1 LNLRRF
7 GLVFVLLISHASAAR
22 EITDSS
28 RVRVSIVDHPERI
41 VTLAPSIAELV
52 SDFLGIELQRI
63 VGVTESTDFP
73 PALKK
78 VPSVGQ
84 YQKLNLEKIASL
96 KPDLIIA
103 TKDGNSKDQIDH
115 LRELGLPVLVLS
127 TNSFSEVESSMK
139 LVAEVLGPK
148 STLESRALI
157 DRFEQAIATFRERGS
172 KRVPRKRIMLEL
184 DDNPL
189 IVVGGKSFLNEAAS
203 LIGTENIYSDS
214 NTGYPR
220 PSKED
225 VIMKNPDII
234 LLPTFGAG
242 FGLGNPEFI
251 AKLEAWALYPT
262 MKAVKTHQVKAFEGD
277 TLLRPSMRLLDGLA
291 LLERAVYGAP

>member
-1 LNLRRF
+1 LKLKRLGVIF
-7 GLVFVLLISHASAAR
+7 LLLVSQHGYAR

-28 RVRVSIVDHPERI
+28 GTHVVISDHPQRI

-63 VGVTESTDFP
+63 VGVSESTDFP

-96 KPDLIIA
+96 KPDLVIA
-103 TKDGNSKDQIDH
+103 TEDGNSKDQIDH
-115 LRELGLPVLVLS
+115 LREIGLPVLVLS
-127 TNSFSEVESSMK
+127 TNTFLEIEGSMK
-139 LVAEVLGPK
+139 LVAEALGPQ
-148 STLESRALI
+148 SMTESRAVI
-157 DRFEQAIATFRERGS
+157 DRFERAIGIFRERGAKRNPK
-172 KRVPRKRIMLEL
+172 KRVILEL

-189 IVVGGKSFLNEAAS
+189 IVVGGKSFLNEAVT
-203 LIGTENIYSDS
+203 LIGADNIYSDS
-214 NTGYPR
+214 KTGYPR

-225 VIMKNPDII
+225 VIQKNPDMI

-242 FGLGNPEFI
+242 FGLSNPEFI
-251 AKLEAWALYPT
+251 AKLEAWAQYPSL
-262 MKAVKTHQVKAFEGD
+262 KAVKTRQVKALEGD
-277 TLLRPSMRLLDGLA
+277 TLLRPSMRLLEGLG
-291 LLERAVYGAP
+291 LLERAIYGTP